1 MYVLSPPA
9 VSADACHGEAGS
21 HGAGNMS
28 VRIRIVV
35 ADQSEA
41 RFYDLTGPDGPL
53 VVAGHLTDPKAHLHD
68 RDLKSS
74 PPGRVFDH
82 APPAFG
88 RRGSVAHHATGGERS
103 PRKQEAQRFAR
114 EIARELDQA
123 RQDRFD
129 RLVLVAAPPFL
140 GLLRAEM
147 SKPLHTCVV
156 AEVPKDLV
164 HQDEKVLREH
174 LPRDVYAEGV

>member
-1 MYVLSPPA
+1 M
-9 VSADACHGEAGS
+9 G
-21 HGAGNMS
+21 

-53 VVAGHLTDPKAHLHD
+53 VVAGHLTDPKARLHD

-74 PPGRVFDH
+74 APGRVFDH
-82 APPAFG
+82 APPTAG
-88 RRGSVAHHATGGERS
+88 RRGGVAHHATGSEHT
-103 PRKQEAQRFAR
+103 PRKQEAEHFAR
-114 EIARELDQA
+114 EIARQLDQA
-123 RQDRFD
+123 RQDRFFD
-129 RLVLVAAPPFL
+129 RLVVVAAPQFL

-147 SKPLHTCVV
+147 SKPLHTCVA

-164 HQDEKVLREH
+164 HQGEKVLREH
-174 LPRDVYAEGV
+174 LPRDLYAEDV